1 MMAMLSKSQVRPVP
15 PPPERIGYTHGEPVV
30 SYAAGDVPALKL
42 RSYKAVRIEKRIAW
56 LLLAAGGAWAWHESG
71 DHSADPQSFFANL
84 SPLEVCAAGVLLR
97 LHAAW
102 HRATKVV

>member
-15 PPPERIGYTHGEPVV
+15 PPPERIGYTHGEPAIA
-30 SYAAGDVPALKL
+30 YATGETSPQKL
-42 RSYKAVRIEKRIAW
+42 RNYKAVRIEKRLAW
-56 LLLAAGGAWAWHESG
+56 LLMAAGGALAWHESG
-71 DHSADPQSFFANL
+71 NHATDAPALIANL
-84 SPLEVCAAGVLLR
+84 SPLEICAAGVLLR

>member
-30 SYAAGDVPALKL
+30 SYATGEAPALKL

-56 LLLAAGGAWAWHESG
+56 LLMAAGGAWAWYESG
-71 DHSADPQSFFANL
+71 NPSADAPALIANL